1 MIPKNTGRGTGTT
14 NRGGKAVKKECVI
27 TVSLWAHSIALGTSG
42 SLGPKYSQ
50 NVVPE
55 PANSA
60 SPVNVLEMQVHS
72 LHSDLLS

>member
-14 NRGGKAVKKECVI
+14 NKGGKAVKKECVT
-27 TVSLWAHSIALGTSG
+27 TVSIWG
-42 SLGPKYSQ
+42 SLNCTGDFWEFGSKVFS

-55 PANSA
+55 PAPSA

-72 LHSDLLS
+72 LPSDLLS